1 MVWNIQHSC
10 GKTGIR
16 SKPDPR
22 ATMSHR
28 IRYEKVLNEAQLS
41 AVTAS
46 DGPILVIAGA
56 GSGKTRTLVYR
67 VAWLV
72 ERGIQPEQILL
83 LTFTRKAAKEMLER
97 AARLGDRRCER
108 VSGGTFHSLAQRVLR
123 EQAGR
128 IGFSRSF
135 TIMDRS
141 DMEEAVRALVPEL
154 GEERKSI
161 RFPKSATIA
170 TILSKAANTELS
182 IDEVME
188 AEYPQ
193 FLPVVPQIE
202 HLLKLYR
209 QYKRKNHLMD
219 YDDLILFL
227 RSLLKDNEDVRLNL
241 AERYKYIMVDEYQDT
256 NTIQADTVRYLG
268 SVHRNVMV
276 VGDDSQSIY
285 SFRGA
290 NFRNMFEFPDNF
302 PEARIIKLEEN
313 YRSTQPILTMTNAL
327 MDQATQKYTKC
338 LFTRREG
345 NELPLAIDTGTERD
359 QAVYVCRAIESLV
372 DEGRPLRDIA
382 VLFRASYHSFEL
394 ELELARRAIPFAKY
408 GGFKFMESAHIKDLL
423 AHLRVII
430 NKNDVLSW
438 GRLLRLLRHIGPGKS
453 QAIMEWMRNE
463 NVPPAKVDTW
473 PGSKGE
479 KEGLAELAKLMK
491 RLSTARITPEE
502 AVEVAVEYYKPILEE
517 KFDDYPRRQQEL
529 EQLIYMASR
538 YRSMRAFLDDLSLE
552 PPASPA
558 DVRPL
563 DKSDYL
569 TLSTVHS
576 AKGLEWGVVFVIWL
590 IDGRFPP
597 AKSFRNMESLE
608 EELRLIYVASTR
620 AKDNLILLYPG
631 RGLVQSTQG
640 WSGSYQGGLSSFI
653 RALPHEV
660 IEHRSVQSP
669 YLSPDSSTFASGG
682 IDDASGL
689 PAPKS
694 LGLRPGDRIN
704 HPAFGTGVIARFLS
718 EERVEVIFRDK
729 GLKLL
734 HLGYTSLEKI

>member
-1 MVWNIQHSC
+1 MAQHKALLLDSPY
-10 GKTGIR
+10 R
-16 SKPDPR
+16 P
-22 ATMSHR
+22 MSDR
-28 IRYEKVLNEAQLS
+28 IRYEKVLNETQLS
-41 AVTAS
+41 AVTAP

-72 ERGIQPEQILL
+72 EKGVQPEEILL
-83 LTFTRKAAKEMLER
+83 LTFTRKAAKEMLDR
-97 AARLGDRRCER
+97 AARLGDSRCKR

-141 DMEEAVRALVPEL
+141 DMEEAVRALIPEL
-154 GEERKSI
+154 GKERRTV

-170 TILSKAANTELS
+170 TILSKAANTES
-182 IDEVME
+182 PIEEVME

-193 FLPVVPQIE
+193 FLPLVPHIE
-202 HLLKLYR
+202 HVLRLYTE
-209 QYKRKNHLMD
+209 YKRNNDLMD

-227 RSLLKDNEDVRLNL
+227 RSLLRDNEDIRLNV

-256 NTIQADTVRYLG
+256 NTIQADIVRYLG
-268 SVHRNVMV
+268 CVHRNVMV

-290 NFRNMFEFPDNF
+290 NFRNMFEFPQSF
-302 PEARIIKLEEN
+302 PEAKIIKLEEN

-394 ELELARRAIPFAKY
+394 ELELARRTIPFAKY

-430 NKNDVLSW
+430 NRHDVLSW

-463 NVPPAKVDTW
+463 NVPPAKVAQW
-473 PGSKGE
+473 PGGTRE
-479 KEGLAELAKLMK
+479 KEGLAALAKLMK
-491 RLSTARITPEE
+491 RLSAARITPEE
-502 AVEVAVEYYKPILEE
+502 AVEVAVEYYKPVLEE
-517 KFDDYPRRQQEL
+517 KFDDFPRRQQEL
-529 EQLIYMASR
+529 EQLSFMASR
-538 YRSMRAFLDDLSLE
+538 YKSMRAFLDDLSLE

-563 DKSDYL
+563 DRSDYL

-597 AKSFRNMESLE
+597 AKSFRNMASLE
-608 EELRLIYVASTR
+608 EELRLLYVASTR
-620 AKDNLILLYPG
+620 AKDKLNLLYPG
-631 RGLVQSTQG
+631 RGLVQSVQG

-653 RALPHEV
+653 RALPREV
-660 IEHRSVQSP
+660 IEHRSAQPP
-669 YLSPDSSTFASGG
+669 YLSSESALFASGVWG
-682 IDDASGL
+682 ETSAL
-689 PAPKS
+689 PGPES

-704 HPAFGTGVIARFLS
+704 HPAFGTGIIARFLS
-718 EERVEVIFRDK
+718 EDRVEVIFRDK